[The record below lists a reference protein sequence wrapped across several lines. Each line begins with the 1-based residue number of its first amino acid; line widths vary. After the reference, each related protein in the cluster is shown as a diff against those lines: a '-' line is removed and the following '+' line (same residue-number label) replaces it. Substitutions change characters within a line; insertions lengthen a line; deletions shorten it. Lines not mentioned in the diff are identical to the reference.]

1 METQSFSEFLKA
13 AFPSKKSGTFNSYLQ
28 AIKIMDEIF
37 AQNDLFHLNHKSLSE
52 IKDPHLMALII
63 DYILDEEYKYKKGLP
78 SFFDSIK
85 DGQRSYAQKGFCK
98 AAIKKL
104 GEYVNMICHQE
115 VTDLVDECGNN
126 GLKLSKKLSK
136 RFHINEKGTEKE
148 VRAKRRVGQDIFRAI
163 LLDIY
168 DSKCCLTGLE
178 IPEVLRASH
187 IIPWAECKDETRL
200 DPSNG
205 LCLSATYD
213 AAFDRHL
220 ISFDEDYRLILSPM
234 LKEEYTSTAFKT
246 HFLNFEGKKIA
257 LPSMYIPSQQ
267 FLSKHRKQLIS

>member
-1 METQSFSEFLKA
+1 MQTQSFNEYLKT
-13 AFPSKKSGTFNSYLQ
+13 AFQIKNSGAYSSYIR

-37 AQNDLFHLNHKSLSE
+37 AQNDLFHLENKSLSE

-63 DYILDEEYKYKKGLP
+63 EFIIDEEYKYKNEKS
-78 SFFDSIK
+78 SFFDSVK
-85 DGQRSYAQKGFCK
+85 DGQKSYVTAGFCK
-98 AAIKKL
+98 AAIKQL
-104 GEYVNMICHQE
+104 GKYVDKISLQE
-115 VTDLVDECGNN
+115 VTDLMDECGNN
-126 GLKLSKKLSK
+126 GQKLSKKLSK
-136 RFHINEKGTEKE
+136 RFHINDNGTEKE

-163 LLDIY
+163 LLYIY

-178 IPEVLRASH
+178 ITEVLRASH

-220 ISFDEDYRLILSPM
+220 ISFDEDYRLILSPT
-234 LKEEYTSTAFKT
+234 LKEEYTSSAFKT
-246 HFLNFEGKKIA
+246 HFLNYEGKKLT
-257 LPSMYIPSQQ
+257 LPSLYIPSQQ
-267 FLSKHRKQLIS
+267 FLSKHRDHLIS